1 MAVIEIEKVIL
12 CIILLLESYIDIKK
26 KQVWI
31 CLPVLAAGVGILC
44 IITEKKVSIKEL
56 IICLGITA
64 IFWAIS
70 KVSNE
75 ALGIGD
81 VWVIGSIL
89 IVMGAVNGVG
99 VLFLSFLLAAVYGGI
114 LLVIKKWRKSIT
126 FPFVPF
132 LFLGTLGGVWLG

>member
-1 MAVIEIEKVIL
+1 MAAIEIGKIIL
-12 CIILLLESYIDIKK
+12 CITLFLESYIDIKK

-31 CLPVLAAGVGILC
+31 CLPMLAMGVGGLC
-44 IITEKKVSIKEL
+44 IILEKKTSIKEL
-56 IICLGITA
+56 IICMGITA
-64 IFWAIS
+64 IFWVIS
-70 KVSNE
+70 KVSRE

-89 IVMGAVNGVG
+89 IVMGVMKGVG

-114 LLVIKKWRKSIT
+114 LLAIKKRGKHIT

-132 LFLGTLGGVWLG
+132 LFMGTMGGVWLG